1 LFLGTLHVYTEA
13 GIKSA
18 LTKSGAYPYE
28 FGCAIAALIP
38 KRERRAH
45 RDYFNVGDYQGED
58 TLGSLDDLRKGRKHA
73 WWRHM

>member
-1 LFLGTLHVYTEA
+1 MTVHVYTEA

-18 LTKSGAYPYE
+18 LTKSGAYPYQ

-38 KRERRAH
+38 KREGRAP
-45 RDYFNVGDYQGED
+45 RDFFNVEDYQGED

-73 WWRHM
+73 WWRRL

>member
-1 LFLGTLHVYTEA
+1 LLLGTLHVYTEA

-45 RDYFNVGDYQGED
+45 RDYFNVGDFQGCMVE
-58 TLGSLDDLRKGRKHA
+58 THVNPS
-73 WWRHM
+73 